1 MIGYRRANRRY
12 ILLVLVL
19 TAITLIT
26 LDSRRDDAGALG
38 TVGRGAHTL
47 VSPIDRA
54 VNAVVSPVS
63 DWFSGVTDGKSL
75 KSENRELR
83 ARVGELENRRRTA
96 DAALAQND
104 QLRKLLGLP
113 ILSDI
118 PRVTAR
124 IINRSPGNFE
134 STVTIDRGEESGISK
149 DMVVLGPDG
158 LVGRVLE
165 SYRGGAK
172 VLLLVDPHS
181 GVGVRA
187 LPGLVSGVAQGVAGS
202 DELRVDLELNDPPI
216 KVGDVVV
223 TSGEEQSDFPEGL
236 MVGTIT
242 KIEPEQAGLGTIVRV
257 KPFTTFNAL
266 EYVTVLKW
274 IPGQGP
280 VTTTTTTTTTTTVAP
295 TTVRDSSPT
304 SADTGNGP

>member
-1 MIGYRRANRRY
+1 M
-12 ILLVLVL
+12 
-19 TAITLIT
+19 
-26 LDSRRDDAGALG
+26 
-38 TVGRGAHTL
+38 
-47 VSPIDRA
+47 
-54 VNAVVSPVS
+54 
-63 DWFSGVTDGKSL
+63 
-75 KSENRELR
+75 
-83 ARVGELENRRRTA
+83 
-96 DAALAQND
+96 
-104 QLRKLLGLP
+104 
-113 ILSDI
+113 
-118 PRVTAR
+118 
-124 IINRSPGNFE
+124 
-134 STVTIDRGEESGISK
+134 
-149 DMVVLGPDG
+149 LGPDG

-257 KPFTTFNAL
+257 KPFTNFNAL

-280 VTTTTTTTTTTTVAP
+280 VTSTTTTTTTTVAP
-295 TTVRDSSPT
+295 TTAPSSTPT
-304 SADTGNGP
+304 TAGSGNGP

>member
-38 TVGRGAHTL
+38 TVGRAAHAL
-47 VSPIDRA
+47 VSPIEGA
-54 VNAVVSPVS
+54 VNAVASPVS
-63 DWFSGVTDGKSL
+63 DWFSGVTDGSSL
-75 KSENRELR
+75 KSDNRDLR
-83 ARVGELENRRRTA
+83 ARVGELENQQRMA
-96 DAALAQND
+96 KAALAQND

-134 STVTIDRGEESGISK
+134 STVTINKGEEVGISK

-165 SYRGGAK
+165 SYHGGAK

-181 GVGVRA
+181 GVGVRV
-187 LPGLVSGVAQGVAGS
+187 LPGLVSGVAQGVGGS
-202 DELRVDLELNDPPI
+202 DELRVDLEVNNPPI

-236 MVGTIT
+236 MVGNIT

-257 KPFTTFNAL
+257 KPFTDFNAL

-280 VTTTTTTTTTTTVAP
+280 VTTTTTTTTTITVAP
-295 TTVRDSSPT
+295 TTAPGSSPT
-304 SADTGNGP
+304 TAGSGNGP

>member
-1 MIGYRRANRRY
+1 M
-12 ILLVLVL
+12 
-19 TAITLIT
+19 
-26 LDSRRDDAGALG
+26 
-38 TVGRGAHTL
+38 H
-47 VSPIDRA
+47 
-54 VNAVVSPVS
+54 
-63 DWFSGVTDGKSL
+63 
-75 KSENRELR
+75 
-83 ARVGELENRRRTA
+83 ARVGALENQQRTA
-96 DAALAQND
+96 KAALAQND
-104 QLRKLLGLP
+104 QFRRLLGLP

-124 IINRSPGNFE
+124 IVNRSTGNFE
-134 STVTIDRGEESGISK
+134 STITIDRGEESGISK

-165 SYRGGAK
+165 SYHGGAK
-172 VLLLVDPHS
+172 VLLLIDPHS

-236 MVGTIT
+236 MVGKIT

-257 KPFTTFNAL
+257 EAVHRLRSARVRDGAQVGTG
-266 EYVTVLKW
+266 
-274 IPGQGP
+274 PGSGDDDDDHHDDDVAP
-280 VTTTTTTTTTTTVAP
+280 TTVAP
-295 TTVRDSSPT
+295 TTAPQSSPT
-304 SADTGNGP
+304 SSGSGNGP